1 MDIIKLTELQ
11 AELALINRTI
21 KVENLSFEQ
30 ELELQDQAHNIKM
43 KINGVKPQDSN
54 IECTGCG
61 S

>member
-21 KVENLSFEQ
+21 KIENLSFEQ

-43 KINGVKPQDSN
+43 KINGVKPQDSY